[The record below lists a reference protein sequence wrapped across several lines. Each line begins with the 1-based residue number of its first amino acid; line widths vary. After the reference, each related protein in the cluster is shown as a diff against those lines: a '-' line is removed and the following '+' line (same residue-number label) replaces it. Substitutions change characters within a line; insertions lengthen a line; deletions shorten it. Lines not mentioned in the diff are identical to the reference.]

1 MAKIEGGCL
10 CGKIRYSGEADPLA
24 AVVCNCTS
32 CQKQTGSA
40 YSVNLVMP
48 KGSLDIQGEM
58 AVYTHTGDSGQPLY
72 RNFCGNCGSS
82 VTSELSVMDTV
93 VILKAGSLDDTSW
106 VKPTTEIYCDSAQ
119 EWTRVKTEL
128 ESHPKMMPS

>member
-40 YSVNLVMP
+40 YSINLVMP

-58 AVYTHTGDSGQPLY
+58 EVYTHAGDSGQPVY

-82 VTSELSVMDTV
+82 VISELSVMDTI

-128 ESHPKMMPS
+128 ESHPKMLPS